1 MQQADLLWTGPVK
14 INTAKVSSTGGT
26 LTLGHGSSLSSSG
39 SMELSNGSTLDLKGE
54 FIQSG
59 GELSAVN
66 TTIQLA
72 GDISKTGGDLTS
84 STASLKL
91 NENLTFS
98 SDTPLSFK
106 ELTLNGKVLSFG
118 QQTSSFTLSD
128 ELIINTPDGRI
139 VQGSTALKLNG
150 GVRIDSGGVVR
161 LTDNFDTGTAKIKL
175 NGGLLAIDSNTTL
188 NSSIENKASS
198 KIEIADSKNF
208 IYEGGTLNI
217 GAHELSIYGGGT
229 FSNTNPLQL
238 NDESSRLKLSRI
250 SASYVRTSSDS
261 LGVTI
266 DNSSSV
272 NEFTVGHVT
281 PVSISANQ
289 SLDGTVDIYS
299 KGHLQLKNSGTVVA
313 TVTIKGD
320 AFGTGTV
327 GGKIEVKE
335 SMIFQVPSADNRS

>member
-1 MQQADLLWTGPVK
+1 
-14 INTAKVSSTGGT
+14 
-26 LTLGHGSSLSSSG
+26 
-39 SMELSNGSTLDLKGE
+39 
-54 FIQSG
+54 
-59 GELSAVN
+59 
-66 TTIQLA
+66 
-72 GDISKTGGDLTS
+72 
-84 STASLKL
+84 L

-161 LTDNFDTGTAKIKL
+161 LTDNFDTGSAKIKL

-188 NSSIENKASS
+188 NSSIEHQASS
-198 KIEIADSKNF
+198 KIEIADSKNL
-208 IYEGGTLNI
+208 IYEGSTLNI
-217 GAHELSIYGGGT
+217 GAFELSIFGGGT

-238 NDESSRLKLSRI
+238 NNDSSKLKLSGI
-250 SASYVRTSSDS
+250 SASYVRTNSDN
-261 LGVTI
+261 LGVVI

-272 NEFTVGHVT
+272 NEFTVGHLT

-289 SLDGTVDIYS
+289 SLDGALNIYS
-299 KGHLQLKNSGTVVA
+299 NGHLQLNNSGSLSA
-313 TVTIKGD
+313 TVTVKGD
-320 AFGTGTV
+320 AFGSGTV
-327 GGKIEVKE
+327 GGKIEFKE
-335 SMIFQVPSADNRS
+335 SMKVFRFSSADNRIIMGLEDNNLFPEKPFDITPGSGYKM